1 MVYLAMGPSLD
12 TRLVDKGLRRA
23 GGTPLQRTAYHE
35 AFHAVQDWLEMMSAK
50 PGVRAD
56 SVAMREALSSDE
68 AVAEMTALVKGNRFG
83 NYQEGMNLK
92 ELQAEAFA
100 TWYNNRKVRMK
111 AGGVQAAF
119 EKIKKFIN
127 TLRRKWKLA
136 ADKDPSYVDVF
147 ELAAA
152 GKIADKGNQA
162 IAKLRPEQLEALK
175 GRIDS
180 NMDAMLPELTDRVQ
194 SYLKAKQAEFDVL
207 TDKLTNEIDMEGC

>member
-1 MVYLAMGPSLD
+1 M
-12 TRLVDKGLRRA
+12 TRIVKSDK
-23 GGTPLQRTAYHE
+23 
-35 AFHAVQDWLEMMSAK
+35 
-50 PGVRAD
+50 
-56 SVAMREALSSDE
+56 
-68 AVAEMTALVKGNRFG
+68 FG
-83 NYQEGMNLK
+83 NYQKGMSMK

-100 TWYNNRKVRMK
+100 TWYNDRKIRMK

-119 EKIKKFIN
+119 EQIKKFIN
-127 TLRRKWKLA
+127 TLRRKWKVALN
-136 ADKDPSYVDVF
+136 KRPSYVDVF

-194 SYLKAKQAEFDVL
+194 SYLKAKAGRL
-207 TDKLTNEIDMEGC
+207 